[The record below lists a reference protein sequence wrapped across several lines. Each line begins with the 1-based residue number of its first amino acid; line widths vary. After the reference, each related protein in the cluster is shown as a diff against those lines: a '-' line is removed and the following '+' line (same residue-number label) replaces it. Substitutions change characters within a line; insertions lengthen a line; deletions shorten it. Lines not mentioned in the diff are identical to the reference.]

1 MAALSINDFKSRL
14 RGGGAR
20 PSLFKVVMPF
30 PIFTGAGNSSEQLEF
45 LCKAAALPA
54 STLGAIIVPFRGRQL
69 KIAGDRTYAEW
80 ALTIIN
86 DTDFKIRN
94 SFERWSAGIN
104 SNTANVGLENT
115 SLYQVDAEVH
125 QLDRNQDVIKKY
137 RFVGVWPSEVG
148 QIDLSYETVDAI
160 EEYPVTIQVQYWD
173 SIESGVL

>member
-54 STLGAIIVPFRGRQL
+54 STLGAIVVPFRGRQL
-69 KIAGDRTYAEW
+69 KIAGDRTFTEW

-94 SFERWSAGIN
+94 AFERWSAAIN
-104 SNTANVGLENT
+104 SNTANVGLENP

-125 QLDRNQDVIKKY
+125 QLDRNQDMIKSY
-137 RFVGVWPSEVG
+137 RFIGVWPSEVG
-148 QIDLSYETVDAI
+148 EIPLSYETVDAI